1 MHTTHLMLM
10 YFVLMGGTCALAQTS
25 TAPAHGNAAKTQ
37 RNAAA
42 HKPNTSAAHP
52 NSAEHELSVH
62 QLAIASQVHT
72 GQIQCELGQTIS
84 LQPDPKSPGR
94 FNLSLKPHT
103 YHLTPVQ
110 SATGAIRLEDPKSGA
125 VWIQLADKSMLMNS
139 KLGQRLADVCQS
151 PEQLQVAESQKTN
164 PPPNLLDPSPSKGWA
179 QK

>member
-10 YFVLMGGTCALAQTS
+10 YFALMGGTCALAQTS

-42 HKPNTSAAHP
+42 HKPNTSAPRSPA
-52 NSAEHELSVH
+52 AEQELSVH

-72 GQIQCELGQTIS
+72 GQIVCEFGQTVS
-84 LQPDPKSPGR
+84 LQPDPKWPGR

-110 SATGAIRLEDPKSGA
+110 SATGTIRLEDPRSGA
-125 VWIQLADKSMLMNS
+125 VWIQLADKSMLMNTH
-139 KLGQRLADVCQS
+139 LGQRLADMCQS
-151 PEQLQVAESQKTN
+151 PSQLQVAAAHKLA
-164 PPPNLLDPSPSKGWA
+164 PPPSLLEPMPGNGLA